1 MLDDLEVQKCAHA
14 QSKSFSICIIYD
26 DKISHSIF
34 IEIKI
39 SFFASLIS
47 DEWESYSYTPEM
59 VIVLPINS
67 KILGGLL
74 LRFFFLFSIYDYDS
88 VRNNLSGGQSEINL
102 NLPLKF

>member
-39 SFFASLIS
+39 SFFFASYTLIS
-47 DEWESYSYTPEM
+47 HEWESYSNKPEM

-74 LRFFFLFSIYDYDS
+74 LRFFFFCSVYVFRSIG
-88 VRNNLSGGQSEINL
+88 NLS
-102 NLPLKF
+102 